1 MSPNRP
7 RRRKHQEE
15 EAQQAPQK
23 GRLNN
28 MEMLGIGLFSLAF
41 LLYAFSKC
49 GGDDPVPETTT
60 VTEEVVDSNAMAN
73 NNNTVSLDNAN
84 NQSTPPR
91 KVDTTSFKNKL
102 YITTDSLRIR
112 KDPQIGGELVG
123 YLRYGEEVIDM
134 GERTA
139 LEKIRV
145 SVDEIRTAP
154 WVKLKTKDGKEGWAF
169 GAYMQF
175 YPVAVETNMP
185 AETNNNDVNN
195 EESSHQ
201 N

>member
-7 RRRKHQEE
+7 RRRKQEE
-15 EAQQAPQK
+15 ETPQTPQK

-49 GGDDPVPETTT
+49 GAEEPIRETTT
-60 VTEEVVDSNAMAN
+60 VTEQLVDSIAIAAN
-73 NNNTVSLDNAN
+73 NGVVSLDNTN

-123 YLRYGEEVIDM
+123 YLKYGEEVIDM
-134 GERTA
+134 GQRTA

-175 YPVAVETNMP
+175 YPVAIETNMP
-185 AETNNNDVNN
+185 EESNETTTASN